1 MPMYNDVR
9 EQAYGKRV
17 HICFGYKEI
26 IKIGILHFS
35 VNTLTKN
42 IDSLT
47 RYISKN
53 SLA

>member
-1 MPMYNDVR
+1 MMTPI
-9 EQAYGKRV
+9 
-17 HICFGYKEI
+17 HIYLK
-26 IKIGILHFS
+26 KGILHFS